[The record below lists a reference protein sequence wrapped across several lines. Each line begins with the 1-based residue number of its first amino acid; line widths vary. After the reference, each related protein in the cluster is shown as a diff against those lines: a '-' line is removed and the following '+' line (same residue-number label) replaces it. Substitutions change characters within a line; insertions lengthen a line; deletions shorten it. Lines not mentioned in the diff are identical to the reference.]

1 MSGSLNVTNISHA
14 AASSYRGTED
24 ERVLRASIRR
34 LDGSDELAEV
44 PRRTVLASRLEGAAL
59 PRFLPPRAAH
69 ADERSRALSAD
80 DGPLLLEGEEAAER
94 AAANVALVAVAAAG
108 LDFGEFTRLVK
119 DIVAHQEARTAEALA
134 TAEVAAAAFARFD
147 ADRSG
152 GIDPQELSAALSA
165 MGVPGDAASVRQA
178 IAAYGEGHRA
188 LNVAEFTTLARGV
201 IAAQKTEAALAG
213 LTAASYRAAFDRFD
227 ADTSGTIEAKELQPA
242 LAALMPG
249 RTFGLDEVV
258 KIMSTYETVRRA
270 AGAGAAAK
278 AEAAAEAAA
287 AAAGLDLPAFTA
299 LVRDVIAF
307 EEAKKAEALA
317 TPAKIN
323 AAFDRVDRDK
333 SGTID
338 ARELAAALGAM
349 GVPGD
354 AGHVR
359 AAIRRYGGGARANL
373 GRAEFA
379 RLTRELLAHQQTEAA
394 LAKIPTAAYKQA
406 FDRFDTDKSGTI
418 EEGELGRALAVLMP
432 GRPNDE
438 RETAKIL
445 AKYRQRVGAPAP
457 AAAAATAAVPTP
469 VAAGASA
476 AAAAPAPSPCRRITD
491 SSQITPGRAAGRR
504 PNFPAPAAGA
514 TTAVVPRA
522 AAATAGI
529 DVAVPA
535 IAYKAAA
542 DVARADEGRPP
553 LSWDDGEPIND
564 EWAQHS
570 GVVTYLAPQLRE
582 RMRQTTGAKAAA
594 AAAAGAARLSTDDG
608 GVDDVFDWEECGTEP
623 LPPRIALHA
632 PRVVWKDGGLEV
644 AAATDRYVVRS
655 TTWAQPAEPPP
666 LLAAVPAGRVRFG
679 PAGWDPAALQQP
691 PSWVELEP
699 ERGVLASL

>member
-1 MSGSLNVTNISHA
+1 MSGSTNLTNLSRA

-134 TAEVAAAAFARFD
+134 TAEVAAAAFERFD

-249 RTFGLDEVV
+249 RTFALDEVV
-258 KIMSTYETVRRA
+258 KIMSTYDTVRRA

-323 AAFDRVDRDK
+323 AAFDRVDKDK

-457 AAAAATAAVPTP
+457 AAAAA
-469 VAAGASA
+469 
-476 AAAAPAPSPCRRITD
+476 
-491 SSQITPGRAAGRR
+491 
-504 PNFPAPAAGA
+504 
-514 TTAVVPRA
+514 
-522 AAATAGI
+522 
-529 DVAVPA
+529 
-535 IAYKAAA
+535 
-542 DVARADEGRPP
+542 
-553 LSWDDGEPIND
+553 
-564 EWAQHS
+564 
-570 GVVTYLAPQLRE
+570 
-582 RMRQTTGAKAAA
+582 
-594 AAAAGAARLSTDDG
+594 AARS
-608 GVDDVFDWEECGTEP
+608 
-623 LPPRIALHA
+623 RA
-632 PRVVWKDGGLEV
+632 R
-644 AAATDRYVVRS
+644 
-655 TTWAQPAEPPP
+655 
-666 LLAAVPAGRVRFG
+666 
-679 PAGWDPAALQQP
+679 
-691 PSWVELEP
+691 PSLTPSSW
-699 ERGVLASL
+699 RASG